1 MRAIHFAIC
10 LMTIVSTGSAF
21 AQALP
26 DEGANSIATDT
37 RDLKG
42 TYTVSIN
49 TSSDANVISPIN
61 FIGDIVF
68 NGKGEITSGKLI
80 EAAAPY
86 SNVNTPTTFIDC
98 PVSLTG
104 TYALSSTTSGTATLT
119 LTGPLVS
126 ASASANS
133 GLDANGCF
141 DVPPEITLSFKTAH
155 SGQFIVFQTAPGK
168 ALLAFAGSA
177 FQQ

>member
-1 MRAIHFAIC
+1 MTRIQLFLC
-10 LMTIVSTGSAF
+10 LIALLTPGMVI

-26 DEGANSIATDT
+26 DEAANSITTDT

-42 TYTVSIN
+42 TYTVSMN
-49 TSSDANVISPIN
+49 TSSDGAVITPIN
-61 FIGDIVF
+61 FIGDMVF
-68 NGKGEITSGKLI
+68 NGKGEITSGKLV
-80 EAAAPY
+80 EAAAEY
-86 SNVNTPTTFIDC
+86 SNPNTPTTVINC

-119 LTGPLVS
+119 LTGPIVSTS
-126 ASASANS
+126 ASSNS

-141 DVPPEITLSFKTAH
+141 DVPPQIKLSFKTAH
-155 SGQFIVFQTAPGK
+155 SGQFIVFQTAPGP
-168 ALLAFAGSA
+168 ASLTFAGSA